1 MYMYD
6 IIVMWY
12 TTLCLYYQEASLL
25 ADRDSQHMKKL
36 EEWQE
41 LRESQHKQEIDRI
54 QNMLMSELREMQEK
68 QQATQVFS
76 N

>member
-1 MYMYD
+1 
-6 IIVMWY
+6 
-12 TTLCLYYQEASLL
+12 
-25 ADRDSQHMKKL
+25 MKKL

-41 LRESQHKQEIDRI
+41 LRESQHKQEINRI

-68 QQATQVFS
+68 QQATQVFH